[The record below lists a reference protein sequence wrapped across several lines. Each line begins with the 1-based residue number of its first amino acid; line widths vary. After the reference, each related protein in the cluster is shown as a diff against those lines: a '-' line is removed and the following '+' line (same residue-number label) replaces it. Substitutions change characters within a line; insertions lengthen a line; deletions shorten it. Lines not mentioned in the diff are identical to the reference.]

1 MRGISACPVRNS
13 LTFTCGLRLP
23 ACRMLVT
30 TISSQSRQENPLP
43 KQGSIPNPDKIER
56 SKNLTFHLTLSS
68 ILASLG
74 IIAFLFFAYLH
85 INEVNSAANSATKAS
100 NLKNIKDSAL
110 ISGIVCSIFILY
122 FTYTLSKKIKIQ
134 TQLKILIYATF
145 ATLASLISYKTE
157 LIGDFGAVFT
167 IFLTL
172 ATVFS
177 PFFTPQKNNHEAPLI
192 QQQTNI
198 QENTSPSSP
207 EFIQENSPTSIQEN
221 NNSPISI
228 QHNSNSS
235 ISVQHNFTTNQNI
248 TNIIDKQSEREIITD
263 NACEMLNSK
272 NLVSRI
278 SAVKTLANMADSWLE
293 DAPNY
298 KKDEKKCQ
306 DIIDILCAYIRSP
319 FPLAEK
325 IEEYEARKELEKL
338 QKTKSEKLS
347 EGESSRLQVLLK
359 RFEDSGEYEKPKDI
373 TTDYAKF
380 HEEQDVRRAI
390 FTEISKRSSALTQD
404 ENNNIFKTRP
414 GKWSHFQFDFSR
426 APIFYPLTNLMIE
439 KGNFSSAKF
448 YSDTSFSWTVFAQT
462 ADFRSA
468 TFAQKADFK
477 LAVFV
482 QTADFMR
489 ASFAQTADFKGVNF
503 DQGAIFSW
511 ATFAQ
516 TADFSSAV
524 FTQSTFFSWATF
536 TQTADFMRA
545 TFTQTAKFK
554 SAIFTQTANFRGAT
568 FSSDVNFSWATFK
581 RFEPTFTTKLGKAQF
596 SIQTAQKD
604 YKFSLH
610 PDSKPIRLGKAE
622 LDGIK
627 RQIPVGAVLFD
638 PDSGRTSGPAKPIE
652 ESDNQGETPSK

>member
-1 MRGISACPVRNS
+1 MDDKKTQQSSTRFHSLSTFIQHHPYISLIIPSLIFISISVIHFFTIDKIFQTTLQAIAYILGLIIVMILFLIAHNQRKADSSKIDLIFLCGMFLATLLGFAYFSKIIGDISAIIIGIASIAVQIA
-13 LTFTCGLRLP
+13 LP
-23 ACRMLVT
+23 
-30 TISSQSRQENPLP
+30 
-43 KQGSIPNPDKIER
+43 
-56 SKNLTFHLTLSS
+56 
-68 ILASLG
+68 
-74 IIAFLFFAYLH
+74 
-85 INEVNSAANSATKAS
+85 
-100 NLKNIKDSAL
+100 
-110 ISGIVCSIFILY
+110 LY
-122 FTYTLSKKIKIQ
+122 
-134 TQLKILIYATF
+134 A
-145 ATLASLISYKTE
+145 KTGKSE
-157 LIGDFGAVFT
+157 ESD
-167 IFLTL
+167 
-172 ATVFS
+172 
-177 PFFTPQKNNHEAPLI
+177 
-192 QQQTNI
+192 I
-198 QENTSPSSP
+198 QENTSPPSSV
-207 EFIQENSPTSIQEN
+207 FVQKNSPTSIQNNSPISVHNN

-228 QHNSNSS
+228 QNH
-235 ISVQHNFTTNQNI
+235 ITTNQNV
-248 TNIIDKQSEREIITD
+248 TNIVDKRSERDRATA
-263 NACEMLNSK
+263 NACEMLASK
-272 NLVSRI
+272 DSISRI
-278 SAVKTLANMADSWLE
+278 SAVKTLANLADSWL
-293 DAPNY
+293 DDSDPMC
-298 KKDEKKCQ
+298 KKDEEKCQ

-325 IEEYEARKELEKL
+325 IEEYEARKELDNL
-338 QKTKSEKLS
+338 QKTKSENLS

-380 HEEQDVRRAI
+380 HEEQDVRRSI

-524 FTQSTFFSWATF
+524 FTQSALFSWATFTQTADFMRATF

-568 FSSDVNFSWATFK
+568 FSSDVNFSWVTFK

-604 YKFSLH
+604 YKFSVH

-638 PDSGRTSGPAKPIE
+638 PDSDRKSKLAK
-652 ESDNQGETPSK
+652 